1 MNRSD
6 ISLKKR
12 KPNDIG
18 KISSSNIQLLSF
30 NPFDFKNDSNLFY
43 PYVKIRSSQKII
55 KHILFW
61 TISSITLFY
70 FISLVKPLD
79 EALERTT
86 INIVGFMALFY
97 VSRFLVLTYYEEKQ
111 YKKWISFSLAIV
123 TFTAIARTI
132 IEVDIIG
139 TTLFSEK
146 TFSQLSFKLKFSLFG
161 FYFVIGHIFFL
172 FFTVYNISKIKS
184 TLEFRLAKYK
194 FQHAELKLRLLNT
207 QLDPHFLFNTLN
219 GIYAISILDNTK
231 TPDLILKLSDIL
243 RFITQ
248 NSQLKRIPFATEV
261 EQTKNFIELFHIRN
275 DKPINII
282 FEVPDQLDNIYLIPM
297 TLLTLVENAV
307 KYGNLTNDSHENYIK
322 IKITTNRSSID
333 ISVTNSF
340 NRNTVNEKG
349 TGLGNKTLRERL
361 ELEYPGKYQFSVTE
375 TKKHF
380 TADLKI
386 LFNE

>member
-1 MNRSD
+1 MHATTNRYLHF
-6 ISLKKR
+6 IRNIFSLTF
-12 KPNDIG
+12 
-18 KISSSNIQLLSF
+18 LTF
-30 NPFDFKNDSNLFY
+30 NPKANYFYYYFKTGSMQKTAKHLF
-43 PYVKIRSSQKII
+43 
-55 KHILFW
+55 FW
-61 TISSITLFY
+61 IISSIILFY
-70 FISLVKPLD
+70 FISLVKPI
-79 EALERTT
+79 EESIERTI
-86 INIVGFMALFY
+86 INIISFIILFY
-97 VSRFLVLTYYEEKQ
+97 ISRLLVFTYYEKKQ
-111 YKKWISFSLAIV
+111 FKKWAFWGISIV
-123 TFTAIARTI
+123 TVMAIIRTI

-146 TFSQLSFKLKFSLFG
+146 TFSQLSLKIKFAQFG

-172 FFTVYNISKIKS
+172 FFTVYNISKMKS

-194 FQHAELKLRLLNT
+194 LQHAELKLKLLNT

-219 GIYAISILDNTK
+219 SIYAISILDNTK

-248 NSQLKRIPFATEV
+248 NSQLKRIPFALEV
-261 EQTKNFIELFHIRN
+261 EQTKNFLDLFRIRN
-275 DKPINII
+275 DKPINIHI
-282 FEVPDQLDNIYLIPM
+282 EIPDQLDTIYLIPM
-297 TLLTLVENAV
+297 TLLPLVENAV
-307 KYGNLTNDSHENYIK
+307 KYGNITNDDNENFIK
-322 IKITTNRSSID
+322 IKVKNTQNRIFIT
-333 ISVTNSF
+333 VTNSF
-340 NRNTVNEKG
+340 NRNSSSKKS

>member
-1 MNRSD
+1 
-6 ISLKKR
+6 
-12 KPNDIG
+12 
-18 KISSSNIQLLSF
+18 
-30 NPFDFKNDSNLFY
+30 
-43 PYVKIRSSQKII
+43 
-55 KHILFW
+55 
-61 TISSITLFY
+61 
-70 FISLVKPLD
+70 
-79 EALERTT
+79 
-86 INIVGFMALFY
+86 MALFY

-111 YKKWISFSLAIV
+111 YKKWISFSVAIV

-146 TFSQLSFKLKFSLFG
+146 TFSQLSFKLKFSQFG

-261 EQTKNFIELFHIRN
+261 EQTKNFIELFNIRN